1 MKRSVITFAD
11 AVNSV
16 LFHLNKGNNR
26 TEERRRTNRRK
37 KKPHVTER
45 AVSQFIS

>member
-1 MKRSVITFAD
+1 LKRSVITFAD